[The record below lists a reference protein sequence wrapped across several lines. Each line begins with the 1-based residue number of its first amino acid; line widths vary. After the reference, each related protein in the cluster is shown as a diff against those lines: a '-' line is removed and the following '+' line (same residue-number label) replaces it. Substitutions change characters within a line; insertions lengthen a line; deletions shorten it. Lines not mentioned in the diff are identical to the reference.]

1 MSIHQDRDIW
11 EVWVLLMEVV
21 VVVQEAQ
28 EKMVG
33 MEELEHK

>member
-1 MSIHQDRDIW
+1 MLILQDRDIW
-11 EVWVLLMEVV
+11 EVWELLLEVV

-28 EKMVG
+28 EKIVG